1 MYGCSDLLDALGN
14 ELVSP
19 DDAWR
24 VAMAFRNQT
33 EVQRAG
39 LRALMEGKSWQQAF
53 AVMQVAA
60 NMDRIRG
67 LAEAAG
73 MTFETDLFGNSHAE
87 EYFARLAQYAAARVS
102 ELTREISSISGAS
115 RRPETARKYGVD
127 VRDAGALEA
136 VVKDLKAQRARW
148 QNFGLHED
156 LIKEANDAVMVELG
170 VKTREEVDRENGV
183 LPLEAPEQEAVSADT
198 GMLQLSQDVSRMLD
212 AALARGA
219 APAEDEAPAT
229 NFSLVSIPSGEV
241 ITTAAEM
248 RARLKP
254 LQGKVFV
261 NKNTGIEAVIEARV
275 SGKTVGKAQQAQM
288 SVANL
293 KAVGFSAEEARKIHY
308 TAATRIH
315 ELFENAEDG
324 RFEEEYKDDP
334 SRAGAYHFFN
344 TVEIEGIGSFDVN
357 VTALALKMKIKNS
370 FTLLS

>member
-1 MYGCSDLLDALGN
+1 
-14 ELVSP
+14 
-19 DDAWR
+19 
-24 VAMAFRNQT
+24 
-33 EVQRAG
+33 
-39 LRALMEGKSWQQAF
+39 
-53 AVMQVAA
+53 
-60 NMDRIRG
+60 MDRIRG

-87 EYFARLAQYAAARVS
+87 EYFSRLAQYAAARVS

-127 VRDAGALEA
+127 VRDAAALEA
-136 VVKDLKAQRARW
+136 VVKDLKAQRAQW

-183 LPLEAPEQEAVSADT
+183 LPLEAPEQEAGSADT

-212 AALARGA
+212 AALTRGA
-219 APAEDEAPAT
+219 APAEDEAPAA
-229 NFSLVSIPSGEV
+229 NFSLVFISSGDV
-241 ITTAAEM
+241 VSSAAGM

-261 NKNTGIEAVIEARV
+261 NKNTGIQAVIEARV
-275 SGKTVGKAQQAQM
+275 SGKTVGKAGASQM

-293 KAVGFSAEEARKIHY
+293 KALGFSAEEARRVHY

-324 RFEEEYKDDP
+324 FFEEAYKQDA
-334 SRAGAYHFFN
+334 SKAGAYHFS
-344 TVEIEGIGSFDVN
+344 IQ
-357 VTALALKMKIKNS
+357 
-370 FTLLS
+370 